1 MMTLTA
7 VSPIERRL
15 TFELP
20 PELEAHDPPEARGL
34 ARDQVRLMVSH
45 YRDDRVVHAR
55 FTDLP
60 SFLEPGDLLVAND
73 SATIPAA
80 LTARRQDGQEIVV
93 HLSTRH
99 PDGFWVVEPRNAT
112 VAFSESVELSHG
124 GRIRFIAPYSE
135 SHRLWLATLELP
147 VAELEYLEQYGRPI
161 RYPYLW
167 DEWPLDYYQTVYARE
182 PGSAEMPSA
191 GRAFTAD
198 VLSELTYRGIEFH
211 TLTLHTGV
219 ASLEAHE
226 PPYEESFA
234 VPSDTAIAVNA
245 ARSDGRRVVAVGT
258 TVVRALET
266 AADYRGIV
274 KSMSGWTSL
283 IITAERG
290 VRVID
295 GLLTGF
301 HEPRAS
307 HLDMLSA
314 IAGERHLQVAYRA
327 ALDGRYLWHEFG
339 DLHLI
344 LP

>member
-1 MMTLTA
+1 MMTLTTA
-7 VSPIERRL
+7 RPIERTL
-15 TFELP
+15 SFELP
-20 PELEAHDPPEARGL
+20 PDLEAHEPPEARGL

-45 YRDDRVVHAR
+45 YRDDRVAHAR

-80 LTARRQDGQEIVV
+80 LGARRQDGQEIVI
-93 HLSTRH
+93 HLSIRH
-99 PDGFWVVEPRNAT
+99 PDGLWVVEPRNAS
-112 VAFSESVELSHG
+112 VSFSEVMELPRG
-124 GRIRFIAPYSE
+124 GRIRFAAPYAE
-135 SHRLWLATLELP
+135 SRRLWLARLELP
-147 VAELEYLEQYGRPI
+147 VAELEYLEQHGHPI
-161 RYPYLW
+161 RYPYVR

-191 GRAFTAD
+191 GRAFSAD
-198 VLSELTYRGIEFH
+198 VLSELTLRGIEFR

-226 PPYEESFA
+226 PPYEEPFT
-234 VPSDTAIAVNA
+234 VPADTAIAVNQ
-245 ARSDGRRVVAVGT
+245 ARRDGRRVIAVGT

-266 AADYRGIV
+266 AADIRGVV

-283 IITAERG
+283 IITPERG

-314 IAGERHLQVAYRA
+314 IAGMPHLELAYRA
-327 ALDGRYLWHEFG
+327 ALEARYLWHEFG